1 MVRFNIVV
9 PHRLSRAEALRHIQN
24 EIEALKGPYGDKITG
39 LQDNWNSNSYVFRE
53 AMGFAVLAAERVIPL
68 QLELDGELPWLAL
81 PFKGKIEATIRER
94 LRTILE

>member
-1 MVRFNIVV
+1 
-9 PHRLSRAEALRHIQN
+9 
-24 EIEALKGPYGDKITG
+24 
-39 LQDNWNSNSYVFRE
+39 
-53 AMGFAVLAAERVIPL
+53 MGFAVLAAERVIPL